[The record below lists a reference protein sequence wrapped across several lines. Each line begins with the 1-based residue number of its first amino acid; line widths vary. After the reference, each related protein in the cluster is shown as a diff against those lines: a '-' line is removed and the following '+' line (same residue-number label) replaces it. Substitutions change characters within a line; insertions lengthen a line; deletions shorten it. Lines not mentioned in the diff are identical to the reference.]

1 MVAFIA
7 ARIRLALGSAASWL
21 CPSAAKRR
29 PEEGGPTEPA
39 WPFHTERVLE
49 NSRNKKTLETKKA

>member
-29 PEEGGPTEPA
+29 PEEGGPTEPGG
-39 WPFHTERVLE
+39 PFHAERFLE
-49 NSRNKKTLETKKA
+49 KL